1 MKKIVHILTLTF
13 FLAATGFAQ
22 FNGQQAFEYLLKQ
35 VEFGPRNPG
44 SKGHAQ
50 CLQYLHREMSKW
62 ADRVDLQSFTYHD
75 RLRNKK
81 FKLTNIIA
89 RFNLQNKR
97 RIFFAA
103 HWDTRPFADH
113 DVKKNRN
120 KPILGANDG
129 ASGVAVLLEMAR
141 VFHKQHPEI
150 GVDLILF
157 DGEDYGREGH
167 LDEYFLGS
175 RYYARHYGEYGYTH
189 EFGILIDM
197 IGDAQL
203 TIKKEGYSVQNLPWL
218 VDKVWNIAHS
228 LGFYEFSD
236 DFLGYVDDDHVP
248 LLKAGIP
255 CIDLID
261 FEYPDKTNRYWHTL
275 QDTPDKCSAQSLYI
289 VGSVLLEVAY
299 GE

>member
-1 MKKIVHILTLTF
+1 MSLSLS
-13 FLAATGFAQ
+13 AARAQ
-22 FNGQQAFEYLLKQ
+22 FNGQQAFQYLVKQ
-35 VEFGPRNPG
+35 VDFGPRNPG
-44 SKGHAQ
+44 SPGHEK
-50 CLQYLHREMSKW
+50 CLQFLQNEMSKW

-75 RLRNKK
+75 TLRNKNLH
-81 FKLTNIIA
+81 LTNVIA
-89 RFNLQNKR
+89 RFNPQNKR

-120 KPILGANDG
+120 TPIPGANDG

-141 VFHKQHPEI
+141 VLHKQRPDI

-157 DGEDYGREGH
+157 DGEDYGPEGH
-167 LDEYFLGS
+167 LDQYFLGS
-175 RYYARHYGEYGYTH
+175 RYYARHYGKYGYNH

-203 TIKKEGYSVQNLPWL
+203 NIKKEGYSVQNLPWL
-218 VDKVWNIAHS
+218 VDKVWKIAHN

-255 CIDLID
+255 CIDIID
-261 FEYPDKTNRYWHTL
+261 FEYPDKSNRYWHTL

-289 VGSVLLEVAY
+289 VGSVLLEVLY
-299 GE
+299 EE

>member
-1 MKKIVHILTLTF
+1 MSLSMSTVW
-13 FLAATGFAQ
+13 AQ
-22 FNGQQAFEYLLKQ
+22 FNGQRAFQYLKKQ
-35 VEFGPRNPG
+35 VDFGPRNPG
-44 SKGHAQ
+44 SLGHEK
-50 CLQYLHREMSKW
+50 CLRFLQDEMRKW

-75 RLRNKK
+75 TLRNKNLH
-81 FKLTNIIA
+81 LTNIIA

-113 DVKKNRN
+113 DVEKNRN
-120 KPILGANDG
+120 TPIPGANDG

-141 VFHKQHPEI
+141 VLHKQRPDI

-157 DGEDYGREGH
+157 DGEDYGPEGH
-167 LDEYFLGS
+167 LNQYFLGS
-175 RYYARHYGEYGYTH
+175 RYYAKHYGAYGYNH

-203 TIKKEGYSVQNLPWL
+203 NIKKEGYSVQNLPWL
-218 VDKVWNIAHS
+218 VNKVWKVAHN

-236 DFLGYVDDDHVP
+236 DFLGYVEDDHVP

-255 CIDLID
+255 CIDIID
-261 FEYPDKTNRYWHTL
+261 FEYPDKSNRYWHTL

-289 VGSVLLEVAY
+289 VGSVLLEVLY
-299 GE
+299 EE